1 MNEKAQRE
9 KAEEWL
15 DQRMARFPHVEVES
29 QVRVMNAQ
37 CQEMFDKTMAHAK
50 DPKFKDIASSL
61 LERAKG
67 IVDALAM
74 HDQLDWQTYRSYR
87 AQISAAGLVVSAAEL
102 NQTA

>member
-15 DQRMARFPHVEVES
+15 DQNLIRFPHEDGGK
-29 QVRVMNAQ
+29 VRVMNAQ
-37 CQEMFDKTMAHAK
+37 CQEMFDTALSHAK
-50 DPKFKDIASSL
+50 DPKYNLIAWSL

-74 HDQLDWQTYRSYR
+74 HDQL
-87 AQISAAGLVVSAAEL
+87 
-102 NQTA
+102 

>member
-15 DQRMARFPHVEVES
+15 DQKLVQLPHVEIES
-29 QVRVMNAQ
+29 SVRLMNPQ
-37 CQEMFDKTMAHAK
+37 CQELFDKTLAHAR
-50 DPKFKDIASSL
+50 DPKFNLIAWSL

-74 HDQLDWQTYRSYR
+74 HDQLDWQTCRSYR
-87 AQISAAGLVVSAAEL
+87 AQISAVGLVVSAAEM
-102 NQTA
+102 QS

>member
-15 DQRMARFPHVEVES
+15 DQKLARFPHLEAES
-29 QVRVMNAQ
+29 QVRTMNAQ
-37 CQEMFDKTMAHAK
+37 CQEMFDTALAHAK
-50 DPKFKDIASSL
+50 DPKYNLIASSL

-74 HDQLDWQTYRSYR
+74 HDQLDWETYRAYR
-87 AQISAAGLVVSAAEL
+87 VQISAAGLIVSAAEL
-102 NQTA
+102 KPIA

>member
-15 DQRMARFPHVEVES
+15 DLNLSRFPHEDGGK
-29 QVRVMNAQ
+29 VRVMNAQ
-37 CQEMFDKTMAHAK
+37 CQELFDKTLVHAK

-67 IVDALAM
+67 IVEALAM
-74 HDQLDWQTYRSYR
+74 HDQLDWQTYKSYR
-87 AQISAAGLVVSAAEL
+87 AQISAAGLVVSAAEI
-102 NQTA
+102 QS

>member
-9 KAEEWL
+9 NAEEWL

-29 QVRVMNAQ
+29 QVRVMNPQ
-37 CQEMFDKTMAHAK
+37 CQEMFDTALAHAK
-50 DPKFKDIASSL
+50 DPKYNLIAWSL

-74 HDQLDWQTYRSYR
+74 HDQLDWQTYRAYR
-87 AQISAAGLVVSAAEL
+87 AQISAAGLIVSAAEL
-102 NQTA
+102 KPSA

>member
-1 MNEKAQRE
+1 MNEKCQRE

-29 QVRVMNAQ
+29 QVRVMNPQ
-37 CQEMFDKTMAHAK
+37 CQEMFDTALAHAK
-50 DPKFKDIASSL
+50 DPKYNLIAWSL

-74 HDQLDWQTYRSYR
+74 HDQLDWQTYRAYR
-87 AQISAAGLVVSAAEL
+87 AQISAAGLIVSAAEL
-102 NQTA
+102 KPSA

>member
-15 DQRMARFPHVEVES
+15 DMNLSRFPHEDGGK
-29 QVRVMNAQ
+29 VRVMNAQ
-37 CQEMFDKTMAHAK
+37 CQELFDKTLAHAK

-74 HDQLDWQTYRSYR
+74 HDQLDWQTYRAYR
-87 AQISAAGLVVSAAEL
+87 AQISSVGLIVSAAEM
-102 NQTA
+102 QP

>member
-15 DQRMARFPHVEVES
+15 DQKLIQLPHVEVES
-29 QVRVMNAQ
+29 QFRVMNAQ
-37 CQEMFDKTMAHAK
+37 CQEMFDTALAHAK
-50 DPKFKDIASSL
+50 DPKYNLIASSL

-67 IVDALAM
+67 IVDGLAM

-87 AQISAAGLVVSAAEL
+87 AQISAVALVVSAAEL
-102 NQTA
+102 NPTA